1 MREKMVFPDS
11 IDLIAQSIQSLDRV
25 SKGETGRIMEIRS
38 EQLALT
44 LLKMGIVKGDQI
56 QITDVAPLGDPIAFK
71 VNGTKISLRK
81 KDASNIWISQM

>member
-1 MREKMVFPDS
+1 MRETIVFPDS
-11 IDLIAQSIQSLDRV
+11 TDLIAQSAKPLDRV
-25 SKGETGRIMEIRS
+25 SKGEKGRITEIHS
-38 EQLALT
+38 QQLSLT

-56 QITDVAPLGDPIAFK
+56 QVTDVAPLGDPIAFK